1 MCSINLVLFRSGTNK
16 HFLTSSLS
24 HSCLFILIVVFL
36 IIKADYK
43 KNVKHRGMS
52 MIDKLSQECVPI
64 PPQYA
69 SRIRWEVSAVLIT
82 FQDNIRVK
90 ALPPGWPV
98 FYFLYRKFE
107 RPPDLQPL

>member
-90 ALPPGWPV
+90 AGPLPPG
-98 FYFLYRKFE
+98 
-107 RPPDLQPL
+107 